1 MSLAKQYGADRIW
14 IVNVGHFKGYEL
26 PTEYFLS
33 LGWNTARWQ
42 GDKVNEHTRQW
53 AEREFGAPY
62 ASEAAAIV
70 GAYTDYNARRKP
82 GLLEPGT
89 YSLVNYREAERVV
102 EEYNAL
108 AARADALYAK
118 SPAVKRDAFSQL
130 VCSQP
135 RPPRI

>member
-26 PTEYFLS
+26 PTEFFLS

-42 GDKVNEHTRQW
+42 GDTVNEYTRQW

-70 GAYTDYNARRKP
+70 DAYTDYNARRKP
-82 GLLEPGT
+82 ELLEPEH
-89 YSLVNYREAERVV
+89 L
-102 EEYNAL
+102 
-108 AARADALYAK
+108 
-118 SPAVKRDAFSQL
+118 
-130 VCSQP
+130 QP
-135 RPPRI
+135 RQLSRSGARRGRLQRPRRPG